1 MNNIEKIN
9 YLQKLKNNYSDKLVF
24 LNTRQNKIHNEL
36 KITAIMIVA
45 TIAFLTFSINYIPL
59 LIMPSTYLDT
69 LIALVN
75 IVYSFLAIRGT
86 IKLIKLSKNDQK
98 QLKSIKEEKNDIKIK
113 LEKIKKEYE
122 KVNEEIKK
130 EDLKKVTSDSSVS
143 RIDAINELKRYKNY
157 ILDLNNEPQ
166 STNYKQENQTDN
178 KIKKLKKD
186 N

>member
-9 YLQKLKNNYSDKLVF
+9 YLQKLKNNYNDKLVF
-24 LNTRQNKIHNEL
+24 LNARQNKIHNEL
-36 KITAIMIVA
+36 KITAITSI
-45 TIAFLTFSINYIPL
+45 TCIIFLAFSIKYIPL
-59 LIMPSTYLDT
+59 LIISPASLDI
-69 LIALVN
+69 LIALFN
-75 IVYSFLAIRGT
+75 IVCNFLAIRGT

-98 QLKSIKEEKNDIKIK
+98 QLKSIKEEKNDIEIK

-130 EDLKKVTSDSSVS
+130 EDLKKVISISEKDS
-143 RIDAINELKRYKNY
+143 INELKRYKNY
-157 ILDLNNEPQ
+157 ILSLTNETQ
-166 STNYKQENQTDN
+166 FTNYKQDNKTDN

>member
-1 MNNIEKIN
+1 MNNIERIN
-9 YLQKLKNNYSDKLVF
+9 HLQKLKNNYSDKLVF

-98 QLKSIKEEKNDIKIK
+98 QLKSIKEEKNDIEIK

-130 EDLKKVTSDSSVS
+130 EDLKKVISISEKDS
-143 RIDAINELKRYKNY
+143 INELKRYKNY
-157 ILDLNNEPQ
+157 ILSLTNETQ
-166 STNYKQENQTDN
+166 FTNYKQDNKTDN